1 MAKETEAKKEV
12 EKAKS
17 DEAKAKE
24 EAETKKA
31 NDAMAKANTDALKDT
46 VKAANDKQ
54 QN

>member
-1 MAKETEAKKEV
+1 MAKETEAKKDL

-31 NDAMAKANTDALKDT
+31 N
-46 VKAANDKQ
+46 VKPMPRENIDHSELAHF
-54 QN
+54 